1 MATYKAHNYSQM
13 ILLPISLED
22 QLLPGTLEWAIHK
35 LVEHRVDTSIFDE
48 NYANDDT
55 GAPAY
60 PPKILLKIVL
70 FAYTRGL
77 VSSRQI
83 ERACRE
89 HITFLAL
96 ACGMAPDHSTIAAFV
111 SAMQAEIVSIFRD
124 ILLVCHEQG
133 LLGGTLFALDGLK
146 LPSNAAKEWSG
157 RCADLRKK
165 QQKLEATLATVLERH
180 QQTDAAEETSVSP
193 EQSRREAQ
201 IKRLT
206 HQAERIEAFLEAN
219 EPKIGKAG
227 KEIQSNVTD
236 NDSAQMMT
244 SHGMIQGYN
253 GQALV
258 DDKHQVIG
266 HAEAFGNG
274 QDYGHVAPMLT
285 GAQAHCTAIGMDEH
299 ALKGTQFT
307 ADSNYHSEENLR
319 ACQEAKVDA
328 YIPDTHFRKRDP
340 RCASHARHHPTRAGQ
355 LTQDDCTY
363 LPEEDSYR
371 CPAGKRL
378 RMHARRH
385 RIRDGI
391 YRRYR
396 AEASD
401 CHACVFRERCLQTTQ
416 TKRKSLAIFVEQAV
430 PSLSQQMIAKI
441 DTPEARSIYDRR
453 LAIVEPVCANIRT
466 QKRLDRFTL
475 RGQAKVNVQWVL
487 YCLVHNMEKILHYG
501 AIAA

>member
-165 QQKLEATLATVLERH
+165 QQKLEAKLARVLETH
-180 QQTDAAEETSVSP
+180 QQTDAAEEASGAS
-193 EQSRREAQ
+193 EQARREVQ

-206 HQAERIEAFLEAN
+206 QQAERIEAFLAAH

-227 KEIQSNVTD
+227 TEIQSNVTD
-236 NDSAQMMT
+236 NESTKMMT

-258 DDKHQVIG
+258 DEQHQIIV

-274 QDYGHVAPMLT
+274 QDYGHVAPLLT

-299 ALKGTQFT
+299 LFEDTQFT
-307 ADSNYHSEENLR
+307 ADSNYHSDENLR

-340 RCASHARHHPTRAGQ
+340 RCATQARHHPTRAEQ
-355 LTQDDCTY
+355 WTQDDFTY
-363 LPEEDSYR
+363 LPDEDSYR

-391 YRRYR
+391 DRRYR
-396 AEASD
+396 ADESD
-401 CHACVFRERCLQTTQ
+401 GHACAFRERCLQTKQ
-416 TKRKSLAIFVEQAV
+416 TKRKSLAIFVEKAV

-441 DTPEARSIYDRR
+441 DTPEARAIYDRR
-453 LAIVEPVCANIRT
+453 LAIVEPVFANIRT
-466 QKRLDRFTL
+466 QKRLDRLTL
-475 RGQAKVNVQWVL
+475 RGKAKVNVQWVL
-487 YCLVHNMEKILHYG
+487 YCLVHNIEKILHYG